1 MKVGFIV
8 LMVKVTMMV
17 KATKATIA
25 NRHLGRMVVSCT
37 VDISYI
43 LGYALIDRKPT
54 AIVRKP
60 NTEVR

>member
-1 MKVGFIV
+1 
-8 LMVKVTMMV
+8 MVKVTMMV

-25 NRHLGRMVVSCT
+25 NRPLGKMVVSCT
-37 VDISYI
+37 VDITYI